1 MAAVHRY
8 GYSTLSLP
16 ILASYDRQGSD
27 LDRIM
32 NRNCVILAL
41 YIGHTFCVGPGSW
54 KRTDD
59 LPVPTSLSPDEP
71 ESVPRVRAEEH
82 LAAFESR
89 SEGAYTTINP
99 PG

>member
-27 LDRIM
+27 LDRVM

-41 YIGHTFCVGPGSW
+41 YIEPTFCVGPGSW
-54 KRTDD
+54 EMTDH
-59 LPVPTSLSPDEP
+59 LPVSTSLSI
-71 ESVPRVRAEEH
+71 VPRERAEEH

-89 SEGAYTTINP
+89 SEGAHTTINP
-99 PG
+99 PE